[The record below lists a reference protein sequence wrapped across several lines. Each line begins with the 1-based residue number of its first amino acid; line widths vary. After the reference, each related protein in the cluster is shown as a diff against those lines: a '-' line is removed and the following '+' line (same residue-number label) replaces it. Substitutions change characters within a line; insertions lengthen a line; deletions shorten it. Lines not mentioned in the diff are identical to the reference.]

1 MPKSYGLAS
10 VTAPQGHP
18 PAPEDAACDFT
29 SEEVSALVCQ
39 QKCVVEGCKFFCVE
53 KPSLIVAGMAH
64 THLCAVHRDMRI
76 EAQAARLENAIRDTR
91 LREHLCDA
99 AWNDDLCEA
108 ARRIGSA
115 ASSGIDWTRTEGAAL
130 YAAVKAGQDAFRRG
144 ATSGEVVAA
153 IHAAGAESWES
164 WEDTA
169 ASLIAESEVV
179 GNRTA
184 RFGTSEERATLAEI
198 AAEVSGLTRGER
210 TWGRM
215 ARAVI
220 S

>member
-1 MPKSYGLAS
+1 MLMCIPSGCLAPLACLS
-10 VTAPQGHP
+10 FAGADTLAAPAMIGPTCAGNCHQSQRTLPTKGM
-18 PAPEDAACDFT
+18 
-29 SEEVSALVCQ
+29 
-39 QKCVVEGCKFFCVE
+39 EG
-53 KPSLIVAGMAH
+53 
-64 THLCAVHRDMRI
+64 
-76 EAQAARLENAIRDTR
+76 
-91 LREHLCDA
+91 
-99 AWNDDLCEA
+99 AWNED
-108 ARRIGSA
+108 
-115 ASSGIDWTRTEGAAL
+115 
-130 YAAVKAGQDAFRRG
+130 AAVKAGQDALRRG
-144 ATSGEVVAA
+144 ATSEEAVAA
-153 IHAAGAESWES
+153 IHAAGAESS
-164 WEDTA
+164 GPKFFGASIGRILWEDTA

>member
-1 MPKSYGLAS
+1 
-10 VTAPQGHP
+10 
-18 PAPEDAACDFT
+18 
-29 SEEVSALVCQ
+29 
-39 QKCVVEGCKFFCVE
+39 
-53 KPSLIVAGMAH
+53 
-64 THLCAVHRDMRI
+64 MRI
-76 EAQAARLENAIRDTR
+76 EAQAARLENDIQYAR
-91 LREHLCDA
+91 LRERLHDV
-99 AWNDDLCEA
+99 AWNDDICEA
-108 ARRIGSA
+108 ARIGSA

-153 IHAAGAESWES
+153 IHAAGAES

-220 S
+220 N

>member
-1 MPKSYGLAS
+1 
-10 VTAPQGHP
+10 
-18 PAPEDAACDFT
+18 
-29 SEEVSALVCQ
+29 
-39 QKCVVEGCKFFCVE
+39 
-53 KPSLIVAGMAH
+53 
-64 THLCAVHRDMRI
+64 MRI

-153 IHAAGAESWES
+153 IHAAGAESWE
-164 WEDTA
+164 DTA

>member
-1 MPKSYGLAS
+1 MLRYLSEVVNRESQSDG
-10 VTAPQGHP
+10 
-18 PAPEDAACDFT
+18 AA
-29 SEEVSALVCQ
+29 
-39 QKCVVEGCKFFCVE
+39 EG
-53 KPSLIVAGMAH
+53 
-64 THLCAVHRDMRI
+64 
-76 EAQAARLENAIRDTR
+76 
-91 LREHLCDA
+91 
-99 AWNDDLCEA
+99 AWNEDLLEA
-108 ARRIGSA
+108 ARIGRA

-130 YAAVKAGQDAFRRG
+130 HAAVKAGQDALRRG
-144 ATSGEVVAA
+144 ATSEEAVAA
-153 IHAAGAESWES
+153 IHAAGAESS
-164 WEDTA
+164 GPKFFGASIGRILWEDTA

-198 AAEVSGLTRGER
+198 AAEVSGLTRGEG

>member
-130 YAAVKAGQDAFRRG
+130 YAAVKAGQDALRRG
-144 ATSGEVVAA
+144 ATSEEAVAA
-153 IHAAGAESWES
+153 IHAAGAESS
-164 WEDTA
+164 GPKFFGASIGRILWEDTA
-169 ASLIAESEVV
+169 ASLIAE
-179 GNRTA
+179 
-184 RFGTSEERATLAEI
+184 
-198 AAEVSGLTRGER
+198 
-210 TWGRM
+210 
-215 ARAVI
+215 
-220 S
+220 